1 MKRKHINVILI
12 IGVFI
17 AILLLMI
24 WLFLGTDLEEATMPM
39 P

>member
-1 MKRKHINVILI
+1 MKKRHLNVLLI

-24 WLFLGTDLEEATMPM
+24 WLFLGTNLVEESTPIA
-39 P
+39 

>member
-1 MKRKHINVILI
+1 MKKRHLNVLLI

-24 WLFLGTDLEEATMPM
+24 WLFLGTTLVEESTPIA
-39 P
+39 

>member
-1 MKRKHINVILI
+1 MKKRHINVWLI
-12 IGVFI
+12 IGIFI
-17 AILLLMI
+17 AILLLMT

>member
-1 MKRKHINVILI
+1 MKKRHLNVLLI

-24 WLFLGTDLEEATMPM
+24 WLFLGTTLVEETTPLA
-39 P
+39 

>member
-1 MKRKHINVILI
+1 MKKRHLNVLLI

-24 WLFLGTDLEEATMPM
+24 WLFLGTTLVEETTPIV
-39 P
+39 